1 MVAGMQSELDIIL
14 ASRSPRRRDL
24 LGLLGRAFRVIEPE
38 HEEQR
43 LPGEHPGDYAV
54 RNAREKAR
62 SVRHHAAAEHF
73 LVIGADTIVVLGE
86 RILEKPRDAAEAHAM
101 LRALAGRRHEVIT
114 GLALLTSAGE
124 DCRAVRTEVEFRKL
138 TEAEI
143 AAYLATG
150 EPFDKAGAYGIQGH
164 AAHMVKE
171 IRGSYTNVVGLPL
184 AEVAMALGKLNIE

>member
-1 MVAGMQSELDIIL
+1 MPALDIIL

-24 LGLLGRAFRVIEPE
+24 LALLGRPFRVIEPE

-62 SVRHHAAAEHF
+62 SVRHHAATGPF

-86 RILEKPRDAAEAHAM
+86 RILEKPRDAADAHAM
-101 LRALAGRRHEVIT
+101 LRALAGQRHEVIT
-114 GLALLTSAGE
+114 GLALLTGTGE
-124 DCRAVRTEVEFRKL
+124 ECRAIRTAVEFRPL
-138 TEAEI
+138 TDGEI
-143 AAYLATG
+143 EAYLATG

-164 AAHMVKE
+164 AAHMVTE

-184 AEVAMALGKLNIE
+184 AEVAMALATL

>member
-1 MVAGMQSELDIIL
+1 MVTAMQPLDIIL

-24 LGLLGRAFRVIEPE
+24 LGLLGQTFRIIEPE

-43 LPGEHPGDYAV
+43 LPDEHAADYAV

-62 SVRHHAAAEHF
+62 SVRHHATENF

-86 RILEKPRDAAEAHAM
+86 RILEKPRDAADAHAM
-101 LRALAGRRHEVIT
+101 LRALAGKRHEVIT
-114 GLALLTSAGE
+114 GLALLSSNGE
-124 DCRAVRTEVEFRKL
+124 DCRAVRTEVEFREL
-138 TEAEI
+138 TDAEI

-164 AAHMVKE
+164 AAHMVTE

-184 AEVAMALGKLNIE
+184 AEVAAALAALKQ

>member
-1 MVAGMQSELDIIL
+1 MVAGMQSKLDIIL

-43 LPGEHPGDYAV
+43 LPGEHPGNYAV

-62 SVRHHAAAEHF
+62 SVRHHAAAENF

-86 RILEKPRDAAEAHAM
+86 RILEKPRDAADAHAM

-114 GLALLTSAGE
+114 GLALLTRAGE
-124 DCRAVRTEVEFRKL
+124 DCRAVRTEVEFREL

-164 AAHMVKE
+164 AAHMVTA

-184 AEVAMALGKLNIE
+184 AEVAEALATL